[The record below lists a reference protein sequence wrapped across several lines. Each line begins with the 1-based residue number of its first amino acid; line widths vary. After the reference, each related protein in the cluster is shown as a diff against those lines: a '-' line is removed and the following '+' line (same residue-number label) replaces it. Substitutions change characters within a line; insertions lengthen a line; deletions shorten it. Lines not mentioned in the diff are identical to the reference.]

1 MLARGK
7 VLHGA
12 LPQNTAL
19 MVELHDA
26 RGHGA
31 VNLQEQLAALL
42 PKRKLVCNPA
52 GAYGGGAARN
62 D

>member
-7 VLHGA
+7 VPHGA
-12 LPQNTAL
+12 LPQDAAL

-26 RGHGA
+26 RCHGS

-52 GAYGGGAARN
+52 GAYGGGAAGT